1 MPLLNTTWNHIRRSP
16 YQTFAAVLIIFQTFF
31 VISIFAL
38 IIYVSSKTISYFE
51 SVPQVTAFFKN
62 EANQEDIDALK
73 SQIEG
78 NEKVAKVKFISKNEA
93 LEIYKQQNKDDDPL
107 LLDLVTADILPASLE
122 VSANKID
129 DLSEISEVLK
139 QSPNVQKVV
148 FQKDVVATL
157 RAWTNALRK
166 IGVVLIAVL
175 ALDSILI
182 MVIIIGIKISQK
194 KEEIEVMRLLGAT
207 NWYIRWP
214 FMLEGISYGL
224 VGALIG
230 WLFSMGAYLYATP
243 YLHYFLKGIPVLPID
258 PLLLVGL
265 LGVEFLLA
273 IVLGFI
279 SSFLA
284 VLRYLK

>member
-1 MPLLNTTWNHIRRSP
+1 MALLNTTWHHIRRSP
-16 YQTFAAVLIIFQTFF
+16 YQTFAAVLIILQTFF
-31 VISIFAL
+31 VISIFSL
-38 IIYVSSKTISYFE
+38 IVYISSGTISYFE
-51 SVPQVTAFFKN
+51 SVPQVTAFFK
-62 EANQEDIDALK
+62 ADAK
-73 SQIEG
+73 QQDIEG
-78 NEKVAKVKFISKNEA
+78 LKAQVEATGKASKIKFVSKNEA

-122 VSANKID
+122 VSAVKID
-129 DLSEISEVLK
+129 DLASISETLK
-139 QSPNVQKVV
+139 SSGAVQRVV

-157 RAWTNALRK
+157 KAWTDALRK
-166 IGVVLIAVL
+166 IGIVLIGVL

-194 KEEIEVMRLLGAT
+194 KEEIEVMRLIGAT

-214 FMLEGISYGL
+214 FMLEGITYGIG
-224 VGALIG
+224 GAVIG
-230 WLFSMGAYLYATP
+230 WIFSMATLWYATP
-243 YLHYFLKGIPVLPID
+243 FLHYFLKGIPVLPIN

-265 LGVEFLLA
+265 LGLEIVLA
-273 IVLGFI
+273 IVLGVI